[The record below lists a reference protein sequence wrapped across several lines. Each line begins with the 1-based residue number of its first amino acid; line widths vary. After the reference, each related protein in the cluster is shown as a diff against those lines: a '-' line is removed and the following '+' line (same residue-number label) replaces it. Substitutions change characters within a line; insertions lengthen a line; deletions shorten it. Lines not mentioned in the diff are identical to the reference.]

1 MDTLLVGLH
10 LGNLRHHHIGSDHD
24 RLTMTLLEVC
34 NVTKR
39 FGGLLALHDVH
50 CTIEQ
55 GQITGLIGP
64 NGAGK
69 TTLFNL
75 IAGEF
80 APDRGSILFQG
91 KPIHRLPSNAIC
103 KRGIARTFQMVR
115 PFLNLTTLH
124 NVVMAASF
132 GRLPTPSRRQAEQ
145 SAWHWLEFIGLTD
158 KAHMPARSLALG
170 ERKRLEMARAL
181 ATQPQLLL
189 LDEAIAGLNPTEVSQ
204 IMTLIRAVQSMGVT
218 IFLIEHVMKA
228 VLGLSDKI
236 IVLNYGEKIAEGPP
250 QAVAND
256 PQVIAAYLG
265 QKRHA

>member
-1 MDTLLVGLH
+1 
-10 LGNLRHHHIGSDHD
+10 
-24 RLTMTLLEVC
+24 MTLLEVC
-34 NVTKR
+34 DVSKR
-39 FGGLLALHDVH
+39 FGGLLALQGVH

-69 TTLFNL
+69 TTLFNC

-80 APDRGSILFQG
+80 APDRGSILLQG
-91 KPIHRLPSNAIC
+91 TPIHRLPSNAIC

-115 PFLNLTTLH
+115 PFLNLTTLR

-132 GRLPTPSRRQAEQ
+132 GCVPTPSRRQAEQ
-145 SAWHWLEFIGLTD
+145 SAWHWLEFIGLAD
-158 KAHMPARSLALG
+158 KAQVPAHSLTLG
-170 ERKRLEMARAL
+170 ERKRLEIARAL
-181 ATQPQLLL
+181 ATQPRLLL

-204 IMTLIRAVQSMGVT
+204 IMRLIRDVQGMGVT

-236 IVLNYGEKIAEGPP
+236 IVLNHGEKIAEGPP
-250 QAVAND
+250 QVVAND

-265 QKRHA
+265 HKRSA